1 MKITRFAREVLAKAS
16 GKAEQMDICH
26 CFFDNI
32 FRTFSRIRL
41 FSIKFLTKIQKKE
54 GVSKVKQS
62 VLFKLLTHSL
72 YKNIV
77 SQGCMPPIIE
87 QQLSSSYHRYTSRY
101 SIPWLEQTIADH
113 LLNSELPPQHR

>member
-54 GVSKVKQS
+54 GV
-62 VLFKLLTHSL
+62 HSMFL
-72 YKNIV
+72 RKKNLKFFCCSFEKNVFLRMCI
-77 SQGCMPPIIE
+77 
-87 QQLSSSYHRYTSRY
+87 QQQMRMFSMSH
-101 SIPWLEQTIADH
+101 
-113 LLNSELPPQHR
+113 